1 MATLAEA
8 FPDFAAE
15 WDYKNN
21 GELTP
26 DKVPPGSHLKVNWL
40 CPVCGQSYSMK
51 ICNRTAPSRQKKTN
65 TCPVC
70 LGRKIIPG
78 FNSLKARYPKI
89 VKLEWDYSLNSV
101 DPDTIAPHTNKAYYW
116 KCLNGHESYLS
127 RVNNKVYGN
136 GGNCPKCSHQKPSKE
151 YSLQTLKPELAKEW
165 DIEAND
171 GITPDQVPAYSNKLA
186 WWRCSICGYRWQA
199 VIDNRSNGRGC
210 PQCAKGHH
218 SSLPEQAIFFFV
230 KKAFPDAKSGYQLDG
245 KEIDIY
251 IPSVKIGIE
260 YDGEAFHRTTDKL
273 RRDIAKSEYLSSK
286 GIELF
291 RIREMGCPP
300 FSSDSASII
309 NTRYSSDY
317 SDLEVVLQNLIDDL
331 CKRFDIS
338 NHVTVDISSVRKQL
352 LTELSTIDYNESFAA
367 LMAEKKKKGEV
378 IRALWDYEKNYPL
391 RPEMVQPFSE
401 KVVAWI
407 CPNNPQ
413 HRWNNTVKSVS
424 LGYGCT
430 KCSRTYR
437 YNTAD
442 WIEAAKAIHG
452 DQYDYSRVEY
462 VNSKT
467 PVTIICRTHG
477 EFTQLPSEHLSGK
490 GCKYCSHQAFH
501 PLESLSVKCPE
512 IAAQWDYERNK
523 ETGFT
528 PDTIG
533 IDSKRR
539 FWWHCTNGRPHSFLA
554 TIAKRVNGHM
564 QCAVCRGKQISP
576 DTSLEFLFPEL
587 AKEWCPENSKKPS
600 EVSKGSE
607 YRALWKCSNPNH
619 PPYRAIVG
627 NRTRCK
633 SGCPLC
639 AREGH
644 PNKNNR

>member
-273 RRDIAKSEYLSSK
+273 KRDIAKSNGPSDRLAGYSPLSSVISGSSA
-286 GIELF
+286 GISVGSAISCAS
-291 RIREMGCPP
+291 RSR
-300 FSSDSASII
+300 SASSRREAEI
-309 NTRYSSDY
+309 R
-317 SDLEVVLQNLIDDL
+317 
-331 CKRFDIS
+331 
-338 NHVTVDISSVRKQL
+338 L
-352 LTELSTIDYNESFAA
+352 LPCF
-367 LMAEKKKKGEV
+367 
-378 IRALWDYEKNYPL
+378 
-391 RPEMVQPFSE
+391 
-401 KVVAWI
+401 
-407 CPNNPQ
+407 
-413 HRWNNTVKSVS
+413 
-424 LGYGCT
+424 
-430 KCSRTYR
+430 
-437 YNTAD
+437 
-442 WIEAAKAIHG
+442 
-452 DQYDYSRVEY
+452 
-462 VNSKT
+462 
-467 PVTIICRTHG
+467 CRT
-477 EFTQLPSEHLSGK
+477 
-490 GCKYCSHQAFH
+490 
-501 PLESLSVKCPE
+501 
-512 IAAQWDYERNK
+512 
-523 ETGFT
+523 
-528 PDTIG
+528 
-533 IDSKRR
+533 
-539 FWWHCTNGRPHSFLA
+539 
-554 TIAKRVNGHM
+554 
-564 QCAVCRGKQISP
+564 
-576 DTSLEFLFPEL
+576 
-587 AKEWCPENSKKPS
+587 KKTMI
-600 EVSKGSE
+600 VGSE
-607 YRALWKCSNPNH
+607 A
-619 PPYRAIVG
+619 
-627 NRTRCK
+627 K
-633 SGCPLC
+633 STPSISV
-639 AREGH
+639 
-644 PNKNNR
+644 P